1 MKLFSKLGAIA
12 LLATGAVAANAQFM
26 FPTANTDGIV
36 NGTGN
41 IDDTT
46 YILSTG
52 SFLFHLNGFSLFGT
66 SVASGSTLRIN
77 NNGWFQFGNTTNA
90 YTGLTYNSA
99 DQGMPFTS
107 STAGNAM
114 VAPLWDDLYLTGA
127 TAAPG
132 LTGKSIRVA
141 KPDAGTY
148 VITYQ
153 GEEFFQN
160 TAPDLNFQVAMFG
173 TGNGMGFAPGTI
185 VFCYALMNNAAAG
198 GSGNGAT
205 IGLNKGDGVAF
216 ATLPSVVN
224 PTNGKLAIADYPS
237 LTNHCYYFS
246 PNGNGGY
253 VTGVVPEPATM
264 IALGTGLALV
274 VRRRRNRKS

>member
-1 MKLFSKLGAIA
+1 MKLFSKIGAIA

-36 NGTGN
+36 NSTGN
-41 IDDTT
+41 VDDTT

-52 SFLFHLNGFSLFGT
+52 AFLFHLNGFSLFGN

-77 NNGWFQFGNTTNA
+77 NNGWFQFGSTTNA
-90 YTGLTYNSA
+90 YTGTTYNSA
-99 DQGMPFTS
+99 DTGLPFTS
-107 STAGNAM
+107 LTAGNAM
-114 VAPLWDDLYLTGA
+114 IAPLWDDLYLTGA
-127 TAAPG
+127 TASPG
-132 LTGKSIRVA
+132 LAGKSIRVA

-153 GEEFFQN
+153 GEEFFLN
-160 TAPDLNFQVAMFG
+160 TAPDLNFQVCMFG

-185 VFCYALMNNAAAG
+185 VFCYATMNNAGTG
-198 GSGNGAT
+198 GSSNGAT
-205 IGLNKGDGVAF
+205 IGLNKGDGATF
-216 ATLPSVVN
+216 ATLPAVVN
-224 PTNGKLAIADYPS
+224 GSNGKLAMTDYTS
-237 LTNHCYYFS
+237 LTNRCYYFS